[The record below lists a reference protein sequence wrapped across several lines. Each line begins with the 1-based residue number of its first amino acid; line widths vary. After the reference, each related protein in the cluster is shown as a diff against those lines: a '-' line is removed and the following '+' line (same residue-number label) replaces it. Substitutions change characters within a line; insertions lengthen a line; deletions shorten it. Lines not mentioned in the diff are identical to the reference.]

1 MLAELGI
8 ITTALAL
15 ILAWYAVIA
24 SVYGAQTRGERW
36 VLSAR
41 NAALLT
47 WPLLT
52 TACLAM
58 MVSQVNG
65 DFQIEYVW
73 ATTERASD
81 LFFKV
86 TALWGGQAGSLLFW
100 SWLMSTF
107 AAGALILNWRS
118 ERRLMPYVIAFTMAT
133 LGFFLILNVLI
144 ENPFSRLW
152 QYPGGDI
159 FSAVLQPAGAL
170 PAFMQDGQGLNPLL
184 RHPGMVIHPPTLYLG
199 YVGMVIPWA
208 FAMAALASGELSTNW
223 IRATRRW
230 TLVAWLFLSLG
241 LILGGRW
248 AYDVLG
254 WGGYWGWDPVENA
267 ALLPWLTGTAFLHS
281 VMIQERK
288 GMLKV
293 WNMALIIITF
303 LLVILGTFSTRS
315 GIVSSV
321 HSFAQSP
328 IGPPMFTFMAA
339 AALVSVGLWLYRW
352 QRGELASENRLESW
366 LGRESLFI
374 LNNMLFV
381 AIAVAV
387 FWGSYAPIFTELF
400 IGEKITLG
408 PPYFNSVTAPLF
420 GLLYVLMGVAPLS
433 AWGRTAFG
441 RLGRAMLIPLLLTAA
456 LVIGLVVTGLRHWG
470 AILAYGLIGFAGFVT
485 LYEIWRGVKAR
496 ARRESWPVAAWRLFG
511 RNRRRYGGYVI
522 HLGVVIIGIGV
533 IGSTVFQQETQR
545 TLAEGES
552 LTLGPYTMVY
562 DQLSRA
568 LATDGRVMTIAQV
581 AVYRGADLDTW
592 LRIESGDLEP
602 VAVLRPRQDFF
613 PNARGMNTMT
623 IAGSYSTLES
633 DFYVLLV
640 AWEAIS
646 QAGATFKVY
655 LNPLVNLVWW
665 GGIVLM
671 LGTVVAAWPQPDA
684 TRAARRIVAESDA
697 SVRA

>member
-15 ILAWYAVIA
+15 VLAWYAVFA
-24 SVYGAQTRGERW
+24 GLYGAQTRRDRW
-36 VLSAR
+36 VRSAR

-52 TACLAM
+52 AASVAM
-58 MVSQVNG
+58 IISQVNG

-73 ATTERASD
+73 ATTEASSE
-81 LFFKV
+81 LFYKL
-86 TALWGGQAGSLLFW
+86 TGLWGGQAGSLLFW
-100 SWLMSTF
+100 SWLLSTF
-107 AAGALILNWRS
+107 SCGALILNWRS
-118 ERRLMPYVIAFTMAT
+118 ERRLMPYVIVFTMAT
-133 LGFFLILNVLI
+133 LGFFLILNVVI
-144 ENPFSRLW
+144 ENPFARLW
-152 QYPGGDI
+152 QDMSGQV
-159 FSAVLQPAGAL
+159 SVAVFKPADSF
-170 PAFMQDGQGLNPLL
+170 PAIPRDGRGLNPLL

-267 ALLPWLTGTAFLHS
+267 ALLPWLTSTAFLHS
-281 VMIQERK
+281 VMIQEKR

-293 WNMALIIITF
+293 WNMALVIITF
-303 LLVILGTFSTRS
+303 LLVVLGTFSTRS

-328 IGPPMFTFMAA
+328 VGPPMFAFTASVT
-339 AALVSVGLWLYRW
+339 LVSVGLWIYRW
-352 QRGELASENRLESW
+352 QRGELASEHHIQSW
-366 LGRESLFI
+366 LSRESLFI
-374 LNNMLFV
+374 VNNMVFM
-381 AIAVAV
+381 AITVAV

-400 IGEKITLG
+400 MGEKITLG

-420 GLLYVLMGVAPLS
+420 GALYVLMGVAPLS
-433 AWGRTAFG
+433 AWGRISAN
-441 RLGRAMLIPLLLTAA
+441 RLGRAMLLPVILTAA
-456 LVIGLVVTGLRHWG
+456 TVVALFAGGMRNWAAILAFGLVVFSG
-470 AILAYGLIGFAGFVT
+470 YVT
-485 LYEIWRGVKAR
+485 VYEIYRGVKAR
-496 ARRESWPVAAWRLFG
+496 ARRESLPIAAFKLFG
-511 RNRRRYGGYVI
+511 RNRRRYGGYII
-522 HLGVVIIGIGV
+522 HLGVVVIGIGV
-533 IGSTVFQQETQR
+533 IGSTLFQQETQR

-552 LTLGPYTMVY
+552 LTLGKYTMVY

-568 LATDGRVMTIAQV
+568 AATDGRIMTIAEVEVYDGSKLV
-581 AVYRGADLDTW
+581 AT
-592 LRIESGDLEP
+592 
-602 VAVLRPRQDFF
+602 LRPRQDFF
-613 PNARGMNTMT
+613 PNAEGMNTMT
-623 IAGSYSTLES
+623 IAGAHSTIEN

-640 AWEAIS
+640 AWEEIS

-665 GGIVLM
+665 GGVVLM
-671 LGTVVAAWPQPDA
+671 LGIVIAAWPEPDKV
-684 TRAARRIVAESDA
+684 RAARRVSLPEG
-697 SVRA
+697 SVSARA

>member
-8 ITTALAL
+8 ITTAVAL
-15 ILAWYAVIA
+15 ILAWYAVLS
-24 SVYGAQTRGERW
+24 SVFGAQMRRDRW

-58 MVSQVNG
+58 IVSQVNG
-65 DFQIEYVW
+65 DFQMEYVW
-73 ATTERASD
+73 ATTERSAD

-107 AAGALILNWRS
+107 ACGALVLNWRS

-133 LGFFLILNVLI
+133 LGFFLILNVLV
-144 ENPFSRLW
+144 ESPFSRFW
-152 QYPGGDI
+152 QYPGEQV
-159 FSAVLQPAGAL
+159 FVAVLQPAGAL
-170 PAFMQDGQGLNPLL
+170 PAIQPDGLGLNPLL

-281 VMIQERK
+281 VMIQEK
-288 GMLKV
+288 KSMLKV

-328 IGPPMFTFMAA
+328 IGPPMFVFLATAT
-339 AALVSVGLWLYRW
+339 LLSVGLWLYRW
-352 QRGELASENRLESW
+352 QRGELASEHHLESW
-366 LGRESLFI
+366 LSRESLFI
-374 LNNMLFV
+374 LNNMFFM
-381 AIAVAV
+381 AITVAV

-400 IGEKITLG
+400 MGEKITLG

-420 GLLYVLMGVAPLS
+420 GALFVLMGIAPLS
-433 AWGRTAFG
+433 AWGRTSVR
-441 RLGRAMLIPLLLTAA
+441 RLGRALVVPAVLTLLLIVL
-456 LVIGLVVTGLRHWG
+456 LVITGMQNVG
-470 AILAYGLIGFAGFVT
+470 AIIGFALIGLTGFVT

-496 ARRESWPVAAWRLFG
+496 ARRESWPVAAWKLFG

-533 IGSTVFQQETQR
+533 VGSTVFQQETQQ
-545 TLAEGES
+545 TLAEGEA
-552 LTLGPYTMVY
+552 LTLGRYTMVY

-568 LATDGRVMTIAQV
+568 VATDGRVMTV
-581 AVYRGADLDTW
+581 ANVEVYDGSNL
-592 LRIESGDLEP
+592 
-602 VAVLRPRQDFF
+602 VANLRPRSDFF
-613 PNARGMNTMT
+613 PEARGLNQMT
-623 IAGSYSTLES
+623 IAGSYSTLEN

-640 AWEAIS
+640 AWEDIS
-646 QAGATFKVY
+646 QSGATFKVY

-665 GGIVLM
+665 GGLILM
-671 LGTVVAAWPQPDA
+671 AGTAVAAWPAPDK
-684 TRAARRIVAESDA
+684 TRAARQMTAVDGVP
-697 SVRA
+697 VRV

>member
-1 MLAELGI
+1 MLVELGI
-8 ITTALAL
+8 ITTVLAL
-15 ILAWYAVIA
+15 VLAWYAVLA
-24 SVYGAQTRGERW
+24 GLYGAQTRRDRW

-52 TACLAM
+52 VASLALII
-58 MVSQVNG
+58 SQING

-73 ATTERASD
+73 STTERAAD
-81 LFFKV
+81 LFFKI

-118 ERRLMPYVIAFTMAT
+118 ERRLMPYVIVFSMAT
-133 LGFFLILNVLI
+133 LGFFLILNVLV
-144 ENPFSRLW
+144 ESPFARFW
-152 QYPGGDI
+152 QTANGEVVT
-159 FSAVLQPAGAL
+159 AVFQPVGTF
-170 PAFMQDGQGLNPLL
+170 PAIPQDGRGLNPLL

-208 FAMAALASGELSTNW
+208 FAMAALASGELSTSW

-281 VMIQERK
+281 VMIQEKK

-293 WNMALIIITF
+293 WNMALVIISFI
-303 LLVILGTFSTRS
+303 LVILGTFSTRS

-328 IGPPMFTFMAA
+328 IGPPMFVFL
-339 AALVSVGLWLYRW
+339 ALASVVSIGLWLYRW
-352 QRGELASENRLESW
+352 QRGELASEHHLEGW
-366 LGRESLFI
+366 LSRESLFI
-374 LNNMLFV
+374 LNNMVFM
-381 AIAVAV
+381 AITVAV

-420 GLLYVLMGVAPLS
+420 GALFILMGLAPLS
-433 AWGRTAFG
+433 AWGHTSLSRM
-441 RLGRAMLIPLLLTAA
+441 GRAMLWPFLAA
-456 LVIGLVVTGLRHWG
+456 VGLV
-470 AILAYGLIGFAGFVT
+470 AILLIFGMRDVGALLAFGLAGFAGFVT

-496 ARRESWPVAAWRLFG
+496 AQREAWAVAAWKLFG
-511 RNRRRYGGYVI
+511 RNRRRYGGYLI
-522 HLGVVIIGIGV
+522 HLGVVVIGIGV
-533 IGSTVFQQETQR
+533 IGSTIFQQETQR
-545 TLAEGES
+545 TLAEGQS
-552 LTLGPYTMVY
+552 LTLGRYTMIY
-562 DQLSRA
+562 DRLERA
-568 LATDGRVMTIAQV
+568 QATDGRVMTIANV
-581 AVYRGADLDTW
+581 EVYDGSQL
-592 LRIESGDLEP
+592 

-613 PNARGMNTMT
+613 PNAQDMNTMT
-623 IAGSYSTLES
+623 IAGSYSTIEN

-640 AWEAIS
+640 AWEEIS
-646 QAGATFKVY
+646 QASATFKVY

-665 GGIVLM
+665 GGLLLM
-671 LGTVVAAWPQPDA
+671 LGTAVAAWPDQDRQRQRV
-684 TRAARRIVAESDA
+684 TRRIEAGEHGSPA
-697 SVRA
+697 RT

>member
-15 ILAWYAVIA
+15 ILAWYAVLA
-24 SVYGAQTRGERW
+24 GVHGAQSRNDRW
-36 VLSAR
+36 VRSAR

-52 TACLAM
+52 IAVLALV
-58 MVSQVNG
+58 VSQVNG

-73 ATTERASD
+73 STTEQASD

-107 AAGALILNWRS
+107 AVGALLLNWRS
-118 ERRLMPYVIAFTMAT
+118 ERRLMPYVIAFTMGT

-144 ENPFSRLW
+144 ENPFTRIW
-152 QYPGGDI
+152 QYPGEDP
-159 FSAVLQPAGAL
+159 FTAVLQPAGAF
-170 PAFMQDGQGLNPLL
+170 PAMPQDGRGLNPLL

-208 FAMAALASGELSTNW
+208 FGMAALASGELSANW

-230 TLVAWLFLSLG
+230 ALVAWLFLSLG

-267 ALLPWLTGTAFLHS
+267 ALLPWLSGTAFLHS
-281 VMIQERK
+281 VMIQEKK

-293 WNMALIIITF
+293 WNLGLIIITF

-328 IGPPMFTFMAA
+328 IGPPMFTFLAVS
-339 AALVSVGLWLYRW
+339 ALISIGLWLYRW
-352 QRGELASENRLESW
+352 QRGELASEHYIESW
-366 LGRESLFI
+366 LSRETLFI
-374 LNNMLFV
+374 LNNVVFMALV
-381 AIAVAV
+381 VAV

-408 PPYFNSVTAPLF
+408 PPYFNGVTAPLF
-420 GLLYVLMGVAPLS
+420 AALYVLMGVAPLS
-433 AWGRTAFG
+433 AWGRTSLS

-456 LVIGLVVTGLRHWG
+456 LVIALLVGGMRDWG
-470 AILAYGLIGFAGFVT
+470 ALLAYGLIGFAGFIT
-485 LYEIWRGVKAR
+485 LFEIARGVRAR
-496 ARRESWPVAAWRLFG
+496 ARREPWHVAAWRLFG

-533 IGSTVFQQETQR
+533 VGSTLFQQETQR

-552 LTLGPYTMVY
+552 LSLGRYTMVY
-562 DQLSRA
+562 DRLSRA
-568 LATDGRVMTIAQV
+568 VADDGRVMTIAQV
-581 AVYRGADLDTW
+581 EVYDGERQ
-592 LRIESGDLEP
+592 
-602 VAVLRPRQDFF
+602 VATLRPRQDYF
-613 PNARGMNTMT
+613 PNAEGMNTMT
-623 IAGSYSTLES
+623 IAGSHSTLEG

-640 AWEAIS
+640 AWEEIS

-655 LNPLVNLVWW
+655 FNPLVNLVW
-665 GGIVLM
+665 GGGLVLM
-671 LGTVVAAWPQPDA
+671 LGTAIAAWPQPDRTQLPRRMA
-684 TRAARRIVAESDA
+684 VTEEGGAALRA
-697 SVRA
+697 